1 MIKKLMKI
9 YTRFFF
15 YIQKM
20 TNKYYQKHI
29 ERLGKEA
36 RKRYQNL
43 AEEEK
48 EKKGGSKNPSEKQ
61 KQKLVE
67 FMENYYLA
75 HKK

>member
-20 TNKYYQKHI
+20 TNKYYQKHK

-67 FMENYYLA
+67 YMKNYYLA

>member
-1 MIKKLMKI
+1 MKI

-20 TNKYYQKHI
+20 TNKYYQKHK

-36 RKRYQNL
+36 RKRYRNL

-61 KQKLVE
+61 KQELVE
-67 FMENYYLA
+67 YMKNYYLA

>member
-1 MIKKLMKI
+1 MIKNTKRDSEK
-9 YTRFFF
+9 
-15 YIQKM
+15 
-20 TNKYYQKHI
+20 KHT
-29 ERLGKEA
+29 KD
-36 RKRYQNL
+36 L

-67 FMENYYLA
+67 YMKNYYLA